1 MTNGQYNTE
10 TGLELKGGLDQFTD
24 DRRDNDIIFN
34 SKHSWEEKLK
44 VSGFNVKFILPSDE
58 DTIAENGQTIFFCTK
73 GDNAFNI
80 TENYIKTF
88 LKERLPEYMIPRN
101 IRFMENIPLNV
112 NNKIDRRL
120 LLTMSQSIRET
131 KMTLTNL
138 EEKENLNQNEKIIS
152 SIWKEILGIEY
163 VNKKDNFYSVGGDSL
178 LIAQVV
184 TKMRKS
190 IKQLENISWDQLMR
204 EVLENPT
211 LEGMS
216 NIISQKEHS
225 IQKMQKTSMS
235 KYIHKYNETEN
246 APVKVISFFHAGTG
260 RLIDYKHMVENLLD
274 KDMSDTQLIGFTYG
288 EYQQYMETPV
298 ESLVQDRA
306 NLYAETLLE
315 FNVDRYTLV
324 GYCVGGFLA
333 LETAK
338 ILLENGKKVKLIMI
352 DSRLCQ
358 HTISNQLLMEYAYGL
373 SMELDMDNTP
383 YSIKPV
389 MLKEALEKILN
400 GENRNIKNSELTKL
414 SGAMWNYRKSR
425 KINPSR
431 KRYGKKV
438 KVGDKY
444 MRVSI
449 MGKSSKVLLILP
461 GWNSISPILEFKP
474 LAEKLSEYFTVITI
488 EPLGYGLSDRT
499 ERLRGTCNIVEELH
513 RCVENLGYC
522 KYYILAHSISG
533 LYCLEW
539 CRQYEKE
546 VEGFIGIDISVPGME
561 ETNLCPIK
569 TSIICKILLYK
580 NWIFNIIGINRLL
593 FFINPYK
600 IIHLDKKYQY
610 SMEERDILETLCLN
624 GSINKTMLAEIN
636 QLNNNLLYVEMKK
649 FPESIPVYQF
659 LSSANCKIIS
669 TWKELH
675 IKILVTDNPIIILEG
690 SHYLHLEQ
698 KDSIV
703 NHIIKW
709 IRDLDEGK
717 RNCSK

>member
-1 MTNGQYNTE
+1 M
-10 TGLELKGGLDQFTD
+10 LS
-24 DRRDNDIIFN
+24 R
-34 SKHSWEEKLK
+34 
-44 VSGFNVKFILPSDE
+44 
-58 DTIAENGQTIFFCTK
+58 
-73 GDNAFNI
+73 
-80 TENYIKTF
+80 
-88 LKERLPEYMIPRN
+88 
-101 IRFMENIPLNV
+101 
-112 NNKIDRRL
+112 
-120 LLTMSQSIRET
+120 
-131 KMTLTNL
+131 
-138 EEKENLNQNEKIIS
+138 KENE
-152 SIWKEILGIEY
+152 
-163 VNKKDNFYSVGGDSL
+163 L
-178 LIAQVV
+178 L
-184 TKMRKS
+184 
-190 IKQLENISWDQLMR
+190 
-204 EVLENPT
+204 
-211 LEGMS
+211 
-216 NIISQKEHS
+216 NIICSFTVV
-225 IQKMQKTSMS
+225 M
-235 KYIHKYNETEN
+235 
-246 APVKVISFFHAGTG
+246 VI
-260 RLIDYKHMVENLLD
+260 IMV
-274 KDMSDTQLIGFTYG
+274 
-288 EYQQYMETPV
+288 
-298 ESLVQDRA
+298 
-306 NLYAETLLE
+306 
-315 FNVDRYTLV
+315 
-324 GYCVGGFLA
+324 
-333 LETAK
+333 
-338 ILLENGKKVKLIMI
+338 
-352 DSRLCQ
+352 
-358 HTISNQLLMEYAYGL
+358 
-373 SMELDMDNTP
+373 
-383 YSIKPV
+383 
-389 MLKEALEKILN
+389 
-400 GENRNIKNSELTKL
+400 
-414 SGAMWNYRKSR
+414 GAMWNYRKSR

-610 SMEERDILETLCLN
+610 SMEERDILETLCQH

>member
-1 MTNGQYNTE
+1 MVWG
-10 TGLELKGGLDQFTD
+10 
-24 DRRDNDIIFN
+24 I
-34 SKHSWEEKLK
+34 
-44 VSGFNVKFILPSDE
+44 SGAQALV
-58 DTIAENGQTIFFCTK
+58 
-73 GDNAFNI
+73 
-80 TENYIKTF
+80 TENRRMTYREVREEALYISEQLRNEGVKKGEIVGVLMEKGWEQIVAVYGILF
-88 LKERLPEYMIPRN
+88 AGAAYLPLDIHNPQE
-101 IRFMENIPLNV
+101 
-112 NNKIDRRL
+112 RL

-414 SGAMWNYRKSR
+414 SDEYAELGEVFTNLLDMTHEERIKALFNS
-425 KINPSR
+425 
-431 KRYGKKV
+431 KKQHNFNGEESMV
-438 KVGDKY
+438 FQNVYLFNDTIYNNILMGRSDATENEVIQAAKQAHCYDFIMQLPEKFQTKVGEGGASLSGGEKQ
-444 MRVSI
+444 RISI
-449 MGKSSKVLLILP
+449 ARSILKNAPIVILDEATASVDSDNERYIQEAINELVRGKVLLVIAHRLKTIANANQIL
-461 GWNSISPILEFKP
+461 
-474 LAEKLSEYFTVITI
+474 VIDN
-488 EPLGYGLSDRT
+488 GK
-499 ERLRGTCNIVEELH
+499 IVETGTHDKLLKKGGVYANLFNKSNRKTGWEL
-513 RCVENLGYC
+513 
-522 KYYILAHSISG
+522 
-533 LYCLEW
+533 
-539 CRQYEKE
+539 
-546 VEGFIGIDISVPGME
+546 
-561 ETNLCPIK
+561 
-569 TSIICKILLYK
+569 
-580 NWIFNIIGINRLL
+580 
-593 FFINPYK
+593 
-600 IIHLDKKYQY
+600 
-610 SMEERDILETLCLN
+610 
-624 GSINKTMLAEIN
+624 
-636 QLNNNLLYVEMKK
+636 
-649 FPESIPVYQF
+649 
-659 LSSANCKIIS
+659 
-669 TWKELH
+669 
-675 IKILVTDNPIIILEG
+675 
-690 SHYLHLEQ
+690 
-698 KDSIV
+698 
-703 NHIIKW
+703 
-709 IRDLDEGK
+709 
-717 RNCSK
+717 

>member
-1 MTNGQYNTE
+1 MV
-10 TGLELKGGLDQFTD
+10 
-24 DRRDNDIIFN
+24 II
-34 SKHSWEEKLK
+34 
-44 VSGFNVKFILPSDE
+44 
-58 DTIAENGQTIFFCTK
+58 
-73 GDNAFNI
+73 
-80 TENYIKTF
+80 
-88 LKERLPEYMIPRN
+88 
-101 IRFMENIPLNV
+101 
-112 NNKIDRRL
+112 
-120 LLTMSQSIRET
+120 
-131 KMTLTNL
+131 
-138 EEKENLNQNEKIIS
+138 
-152 SIWKEILGIEY
+152 
-163 VNKKDNFYSVGGDSL
+163 
-178 LIAQVV
+178 
-184 TKMRKS
+184 
-190 IKQLENISWDQLMR
+190 
-204 EVLENPT
+204 
-211 LEGMS
+211 
-216 NIISQKEHS
+216 
-225 IQKMQKTSMS
+225 
-235 KYIHKYNETEN
+235 
-246 APVKVISFFHAGTG
+246 
-260 RLIDYKHMVENLLD
+260 MV
-274 KDMSDTQLIGFTYG
+274 
-288 EYQQYMETPV
+288 
-298 ESLVQDRA
+298 
-306 NLYAETLLE
+306 
-315 FNVDRYTLV
+315 
-324 GYCVGGFLA
+324 
-333 LETAK
+333 
-338 ILLENGKKVKLIMI
+338 
-352 DSRLCQ
+352 
-358 HTISNQLLMEYAYGL
+358 
-373 SMELDMDNTP
+373 
-383 YSIKPV
+383 
-389 MLKEALEKILN
+389 
-400 GENRNIKNSELTKL
+400 
-414 SGAMWNYRKSR
+414 GAMWNYRKSR
-425 KINPSR
+425 KINPNR

-561 ETNLCPIK
+561 EANLCPIK

-669 TWKELH
+669 SWKELH